1 MQIVIAG
8 CGRVGSDLAK
18 SLSEDGHDVSVIAA
32 DHERLATLGDSFN
45 GRTEVGPPYDVQTLR
60 RADIEV
66 ADAFVAV
73 TPNDNANLMAVQV
86 AKKVFSV
93 RRTIAR
99 LDDPARADSYRA
111 LDVDYVAGAR
121 LIARVIKEQIVEV
134 EFNYHVT
141 FSSGDVQVVEMH
153 IGSTG
158 DGITVSDLEVDGR
171 LRVAAV
177 RREGR
182 TYIPEDG
189 FVLLVDDLVV
199 AAAQHGVTGKIA
211 KYLAENPEESS

>member
-1 MQIVIAG
+1 
-8 CGRVGSDLAK
+8 
-18 SLSEDGHDVSVIAA
+18 
-32 DHERLATLGDSFN
+32 
-45 GRTEVGPPYDVQTLR
+45 
-60 RADIEV
+60 
-66 ADAFVAV
+66 
-73 TPNDNANLMAVQV
+73 
-86 AKKVFSV
+86 
-93 RRTIAR
+93 
-99 LDDPARADSYRA
+99 
-111 LDVDYVAGAR
+111 

-158 DGITVSDLEVDGR
+158 GGVTVSDLEVDGR

-189 FVLLVDDLVV
+189 FVLAVDDLVV
-199 AAAQHGVTGKIA
+199 AAAQHGVTSKIG